1 MEAQSRTPARTEAPR
16 APGNV
21 AGAIYGQILASATVV
36 ALSLDKS
43 IDAAHILVSLVGTML
58 VFWIAHGYAALVSE
72 ELDRERMRVWH
83 DFRVAMA
90 REWPLAQAA
99 APAVVSLLLAVLGV
113 LSRDSAVWLAVVLGA
128 ANLFVWGIAVGR
140 QSKLGWFA
148 TLAVAV
154 VNCVL
159 ALGVIALK
167 VGIH

>member
-1 MEAQSRTPARTEAPR
+1 MEARAEQAQVEKPR
-16 APGNV
+16 ATRNV

-36 ALSLDKS
+36 ALSLDPS

-72 ELDRERMRVWH
+72 ELERERMRVWH
-83 DFRVAMA
+83 DFRSAMK

-99 APAVVSLLLAVLGV
+99 APAVISLLLAVIGV
-113 LSRDSAVWLAVVLGA
+113 LSRDSAIWLAIALGA

-140 QSKLGWFA
+140 RSKLGWMA
-148 TLAVAV
+148 TLLVAT
-154 VNCVL
+154 VNCGL

-167 VGIH
+167 VGVH